1 MKHKLLA
8 VFALL
13 FLVAFGVKARE
24 RTVSGNVTS
33 SEVGTSIPGVNVVV
47 KGTSIGTITDIDG
60 NFALL
65 VPSDESVLV
74 FSYIG
79 LATGE
84 IMVGTRSTI
93 DLTMKPDLTQLNE
106 LVVVVYGTQ
115 SKQALTGAI
124 GVVNADVIKN
134 QQIVSVGRALQGT
147 THGELM

>member
-79 LATGE
+79 LAT
-84 IMVGTRSTI
+84 
-93 DLTMKPDLTQLNE
+93 
-106 LVVVVYGTQ
+106 
-115 SKQALTGAI
+115 
-124 GVVNADVIKN
+124 
-134 QQIVSVGRALQGT
+134 
-147 THGELM
+147 